1 MPDISLIVGAV
12 AMWKAVPLAQRRM
25 ILLLV
30 AAVGLANVA
39 QPYPDLAP
47 LQHGPTLALAISA
60 PWLLRRWPIA
70 NKAAACLLLFL
81 LLHTF
86 AARWIYSYVPYDEW
100 ARMLIGRDISSL
112 VGIER
117 NGFDRLVH
125 FTFGALLTFP
135 IGHIV
140 ERYGRVRQRFAML
153 FAFCA
158 VGFGSAV
165 YEIFEWLLT
174 IIAAPDMAEYYNGQ
188 QGDMWDAQKDM
199 ALAQLGSLCAL
210 VPLLWRRRPEPV
222 RP

>member
-1 MPDISLIVGAV
+1 MIAGAV

-47 LQHGPTLALAISA
+47 LQHGPTLALAIAA
-60 PWLLRRWPIA
+60 PWLLRRWSIS
-70 NKAAACLLLFL
+70 NKAAACLLFFL

-100 ARMLIGRDISSL
+100 ARAMIGRDISSL
-112 VGIER
+112 VGMGR

-125 FTFGALLTFP
+125 FAFGALLTFP
-135 IGHIV
+135 VAHV
-140 ERYGRVRQRFAML
+140 AARYGRMTRRLSLV

-158 VGFGSAV
+158 VGFGSAM

-199 ALAQLGSLCAL
+199 ALAQLGSLCTL
-210 VPLLWRRRPEPV
+210 VPLLLRRQLKPIRP
-222 RP
+222 